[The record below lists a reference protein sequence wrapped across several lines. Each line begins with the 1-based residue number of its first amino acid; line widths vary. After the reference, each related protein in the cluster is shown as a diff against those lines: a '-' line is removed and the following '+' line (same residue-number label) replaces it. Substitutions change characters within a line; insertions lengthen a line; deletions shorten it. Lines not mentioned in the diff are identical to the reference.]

1 MDTHS
6 LSLVVPAFNEE
17 RTIETVL
24 DQIFES
30 LPHVH
35 EAVVVDDASEDAT
48 LEICHAYSIRELR
61 VRLYP
66 V

>member
-1 MDTHS
+1 
-6 LSLVVPAFNEE
+6 
-17 RTIETVL
+17 
-24 DQIFES
+24 
-30 LPHVH
+30 
-35 EAVVVDDASEDAT
+35 VVVDDASEDAT